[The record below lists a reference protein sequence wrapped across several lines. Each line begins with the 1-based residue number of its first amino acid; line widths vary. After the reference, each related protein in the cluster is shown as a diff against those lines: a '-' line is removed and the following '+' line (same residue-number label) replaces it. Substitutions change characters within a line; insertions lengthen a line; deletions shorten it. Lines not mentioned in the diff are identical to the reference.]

1 MKISYVGATH
11 LGICH
16 AIAAA
21 KKNNKVVL
29 YDENV
34 STLNNIKNLKFSFYE
49 PKLLKLFKSCKKN
62 ILITNDVKLL
72 NKTDIIYIAKDT
84 PTNSKNQSD
93 FSEIN
98 RIIRKVRDNVKKNKI
113 IVILSQVYPGFTE
126 KIKWSKKKIFY
137 QVETLIFGMA
147 MKRALTPEQIILGGY
162 KLRKYLNKENLLY
175 KFLQQYKCPI
185 HLMNYKSAELSKIS
199 INLYLISSISLTN
212 TLSEICEK
220 IGANWHQIKK
230 ILHKDQRIGKKAYL
244 SPGLGVLSGNLQ
256 RDLQNS
262 IKIQKKFNCKSGV
275 LKSFDKNS
283 HLRNSWAIEILD
295 KIKNVNSRIGI
306 FGLTY
311 KENISFLVNS
321 PAIRIINKFKKNKFL
336 LFDPVVKK
344 IDLNLKNFYFEN
356 DLKNFFKN
364 SDILMIL
371 TPWQMIKE
379 RDNQII
385 LSKHYNGKFI
395 IDPYNT
401 LNKKILKKIKIF
413 SMGI

>member
-1 MKISYVGATH
+1 M
-11 LGICH
+11 
-16 AIAAA
+16 
-21 KKNNKVVL
+21 
-29 YDENV
+29 
-34 STLNNIKNLKFSFYE
+34 
-49 PKLLKLFKSCKKN
+49 
-62 ILITNDVKLL
+62 
-72 NKTDIIYIAKDT
+72 
-84 PTNSKNQSD
+84 
-93 FSEIN
+93 
-98 RIIRKVRDNVKKNKI
+98 
-113 IVILSQVYPGFTE
+113 
-126 KIKWSKKKIFY
+126 
-137 QVETLIFGMA
+137 
-147 MKRALTPEQIILGGY
+147 
-162 KLRKYLNKENLLY
+162 
-175 KFLQQYKCPI
+175 
-185 HLMNYKSAELSKIS
+185 
-199 INLYLISSISLTN
+199 
-212 TLSEICEK
+212 
-220 IGANWHQIKK
+220 
-230 ILHKDQRIGKKAYL
+230 
-244 SPGLGVLSGNLQ
+244 Q

-295 KIKNVNSRIGI
+295 KIKNINSRIGI

-395 IDPYNT
+395 MIHT
-401 LNKKILKKIKIF
+401 IH
-413 SMGI
+413 